1 MIGDFFSN
9 KWVLGSISFL
19 IILSACCWF
28 YYHNVSSEVKKEL
41 LALEQMTQHNSKS
54 DGKSDQL
61 ADKTLPNISNQQKS
75 PKSENYSQV
84 KANDAVKKSPD
95 LTSAGTASD
104 PETQATFLENSDEK
118 NAAVSPHGLGPYPE
132 IPEGWNPNAF
142 DGEMT
147 IGQELIERVRIKMF
161 NEGIYTYGGSRD
173 AATGLVYPITR
184 DRVYIRWGENV
195 FPSLGR
201 TRYAMLVRG
210 HPDIVAKIKSNARA
224 RSSDLPEQLR
234 PVTEDDI
241 PKGVK
246 VLSESD
252 GIDPYDFLNLE
263 RQ

>member
-1 MIGDFFSN
+1 MIRDIFTN
-9 KWVLGSISFL
+9 KW
-19 IILSACCWF
+19 ILSAIVFLFVLSLSCWL
-28 YYHNVSSEVKKEL
+28 YYHNVSSEIEKEQL
-41 LALEQMTQHNSKS
+41 RLDQLMQRNMNRDSENNLTDDTQHIKIQTQVNEHKDKPNS
-54 DGKSDQL
+54 DFDVL
-61 ADKTLPNISNQQKS
+61 
-75 PKSENYSQV
+75 
-84 KANDAVKKSPD
+84 PD
-95 LTSAGTASD
+95 LTPQQEASHTKTRENLSNTA
-104 PETQATFLENSDEK
+104 EK
-118 NAAVSPHGLGPYPE
+118 QDKVFVSPHGLGPYPE
-132 IPEGWNPNAF
+132 IPEGWNPKAF
-142 DGEMT
+142 EGEMT

-210 HPDIVAKIKSNARA
+210 HPDIVAEIKSNARA

-241 PKGVK
+241 PEGVK
-246 VLSESD
+246 VLSESG

>member
-1 MIGDFFSN
+1 MTDD
-9 KWVLGSISFL
+9 
-19 IILSACCWF
+19 
-28 YYHNVSSEVKKEL
+28 
-41 LALEQMTQHNSKS
+41 TQHIKIQTQANEHKDKPNS
-54 DGKSDQL
+54 DFDVL
-61 ADKTLPNISNQQKS
+61 
-75 PKSENYSQV
+75 
-84 KANDAVKKSPD
+84 PD
-95 LTSAGTASD
+95 LTSPQEASH
-104 PETQATFLENSDEK
+104 TKTLENLSNTDEK
-118 NAAVSPHGLGPYPE
+118 QDKVVVSPHGLGPYPE

-210 HPDIVAKIKSNARA
+210 HPDIVAEIKSNARA

-241 PKGVK
+241 PKGVE